1 MEEIPEVVLSLIHT
15 RISDLNDRD
24 FTNPLNG
31 EIDQELIEDTIQ
43 EILELEDFLSKID
56 WIIIAH

>member
-24 FTNPLNG
+24 FINPLNG
-31 EIDQELIEDTIQ
+31 EIDQDLIEDTIQ
-43 EILELEDFLSKID
+43 EIVELEDFLSKID
-56 WIIIAH
+56 

>member
-31 EIDQELIEDTIQ
+31 EIDQELIQDTIQ

-56 WIIIAH
+56 

>member
-15 RISDLNDRD
+15 RISDLNDRG

-31 EIDQELIEDTIQ
+31 EIDQELIEDTIL
-43 EILELEDFLSKID
+43 EIIVLEDFLCKID
-56 WIIIAH
+56 

>member
-1 MEEIPEVVLSLIHT
+1 MEEIPQVVISLIQA

-56 WIIIAH
+56 